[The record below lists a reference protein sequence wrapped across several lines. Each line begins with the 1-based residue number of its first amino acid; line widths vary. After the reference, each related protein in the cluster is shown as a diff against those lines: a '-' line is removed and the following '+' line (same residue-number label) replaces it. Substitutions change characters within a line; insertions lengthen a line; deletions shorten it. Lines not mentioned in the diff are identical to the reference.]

1 MDNEPVRIVQY
12 ASAAVAATLNVLA
25 LIFGWPGETVASLN
39 LAFSAW
45 LVFAGEL
52 IRSRVWATASVD
64 RVRNRLL
71 DANTRLLIERPAGAS
86 PVAPADAGQVGG
98 SVLWTILAIVGI
110 VFIVLWATG
119 RLF

>member
-71 DANTRLLIERPAGAS
+71 DANTRLLTERPAA
-86 PVAPADAGQVGG
+86 APADAGQVGS
-98 SVLWTILAIVGI
+98 SVIWILAVVGI
-110 VFIVLWATG
+110 VAIVLWVV
-119 RLF
+119 F